1 MKFINIHRRI
11 NVDFYIMNF
20 LRIENILSN
29 RNMANKIFNTID
41 SGTLESLAKILA
53 DTGQGLTGTELTKFI
68 PEAGLIDVDPLNT
81 KWKRLYNSFAYYQ
94 NRNKNSNYILK
105 FINLSLKPSR
115 FIGQNDKFETI
126 RSELN
131 KRLSFIGLQLNE
143 NGVFNNVVVAKTIAE
158 AEQRVN
164 RFKSKLENRNIHSKI
179 YEYCNSELI
188 TENYFHAVFEA
199 VKSIAEEIRKKA
211 NLEIDGAEL
220 IDKAL
225 SITNPLIKINSL
237 QTETEQSEQK
247 GFSNL
252 IKGVFGMFRNTAAHA
267 PKIVWVITEDEA
279 LDIMTTIS
287 LIHKKLNK
295 IKTNMEAS

>member
-1 MKFINIHRRI
+1 
-11 NVDFYIMNF
+11 
-20 LRIENILSN
+20 
-29 RNMANKIFNTID
+29 MAKKIFDTID
-41 SGTLESLAKILA
+41 SGTLEGLAKILA
-53 DTGQGLTGTELTKFI
+53 DTGQGLTGTELSKFI
-68 PEAGLIDVDPLNT
+68 PEAGLIDVDPSNT
-81 KWKRLYNSFAYYQ
+81 KWKRLYNSFADYQ
-94 NRNKNSNYILK
+94 NRNRNSNLILR

-126 RSELN
+126 RAELN

-143 NGVFNNVVVAKTIAE
+143 NGIFNNVVVAKTITE

-188 TENYFHAVFEA
+188 TENYFHSVFEA
-199 VKSIAEEIRKKA
+199 VKSIAEEIRQKT
-211 NLEIDGAEL
+211 NLTLDGAEL

-225 SITNPLIKINSL
+225 SVTNPLIKINSL
-237 QTETEQSEQK
+237 KTETEQSEQK

-252 IKGVFGMFRNTAAHA
+252 IKGVFGMFRNTTAHA
-267 PKIVWVITEDEA
+267 PKVVWKITEDEA

-295 IKTNMEAS
+295 NSH

>member
-1 MKFINIHRRI
+1 
-11 NVDFYIMNF
+11 
-20 LRIENILSN
+20 
-29 RNMANKIFNTID
+29 MAKKIFDTID
-41 SGTLESLAKILA
+41 SGTLEGLAKILA
-53 DTGQGLTGTELTKFI
+53 DTGQGLTGTELSKFI

-81 KWKRLYNSFAYYQ
+81 KWKRLYNSFADYQ
-94 NRNKNSNYILK
+94 ERNRNSNLILR

-126 RSELN
+126 RAELN

-143 NGVFNNVVVAKTIAE
+143 NGIFNNVVVAKTITE

-188 TENYFHAVFEA
+188 TENYFHSVFEA
-199 VKSIAEEIRKKA
+199 VKSIAEEIRQKT
-211 NLEIDGAEL
+211 NLTLDGAEL

-225 SITNPLIKINSL
+225 SVTNPLIKINSL
-237 QTETEQSEQK
+237 KTETEQSEQK

-252 IKGVFGMFRNTAAHA
+252 IKGVFGMFRNTTAHA
-267 PKIVWVITEDEA
+267 PKVVWKITEDEA

-295 IKTNMEAS
+295 NSH